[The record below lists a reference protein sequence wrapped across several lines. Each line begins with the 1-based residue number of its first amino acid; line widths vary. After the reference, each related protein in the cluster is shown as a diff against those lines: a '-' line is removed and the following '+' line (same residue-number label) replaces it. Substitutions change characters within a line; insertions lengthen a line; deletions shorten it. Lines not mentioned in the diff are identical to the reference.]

1 LSLCKLVVNYLT
13 FTIFERAQ
21 VLAKD
26 SQSIDAVTDIILSVF
41 RLNAQLLEQ
50 GDRLVQPLRLTGAR
64 WQVLGAI
71 AIAGKPQTAPQIAA
85 AMGVTRQG
93 VQKQLNLA
101 VADGLIKSHPNPRH
115 QRSPLHALS
124 ARGQTAYDDAMAL
137 QRVWAK
143 SLCRGLT
150 LPELQS
156 AKQVLA
162 ALERQLASVSV
173 S

>member
-1 LSLCKLVVNYLT
+1 LSIIRSSPC
-13 FTIFERAQ
+13 FEGVQ

-26 SQSIDAVTDIILSVF
+26 SKSINAVTDIILSVF

-50 GDRLVQPLRLTGAR
+50 GDRLVQPLRLTSAR
-64 WQVLGAI
+64 WQVLGAM
-71 AIAGKPQTAPQIAA
+71 AGEPQSAPQIAA
-85 AMGVTRQG
+85 AMGLTRQG

-101 VADGLIKSHPNPRH
+101 LAEGLIESHANPRH

-124 ARGQTAYDDAMAL
+124 ARGQTAYDNAMAL

-143 SLCRGLT
+143 SLAEGLP
-150 LPELQS
+150 LSELQS

-162 ALERQLASVSV
+162 ALEHHLSSVNV
-173 S
+173 C

>member
-1 LSLCKLVVNYLT
+1 M
-13 FTIFERAQ
+13 
-21 VLAKD
+21 AKD
-26 SQSIDAVTDIILSVF
+26 TKTIDTVTEIILSVF
-41 RLNAQLLEQ
+41 RLNARLLEQ
-50 GDRLVQPLRLTGAR
+50 GDLLVQPLGLTSAR

-71 AIAGKPQTAPQIAA
+71 ALAAEPQTAPQIAA

-101 VADGLIKSHPNPRH
+101 VAEGLIESHANPRH

-124 ARGQTAYDDAMAL
+124 GKGQAAFDDAMAL

-143 SLCRGLT
+143 SMGQGL
-150 LPELQS
+150 PVSELQT

-162 ALERQLASVSV
+162 ALERQLSSVNAS
-173 S
+173 

>member
-1 LSLCKLVVNYLT
+1 M
-13 FTIFERAQ
+13 
-21 VLAKD
+21 AKN
-26 SQSIDAVTDIILSVF
+26 SKSIDAVTEIILSVF

-50 GDRLVQPLRLTGAR
+50 GDRLVQPLSLTSAR

-71 AIAGKPQTAPQIAA
+71 AMAGEPQTAPQVAA

-101 VADGLIKSHPNPRH
+101 MAEGLLESHPNPRH
-115 QRSPLHALS
+115 QRSPLLALS

-143 SLCRGLT
+143 SLGQGLP
-150 LPELQS
+150 LSELQS

-162 ALERQLASVSV
+162 ALEQHLSSVNAS
-173 S
+173 